1 MKHVAG
7 SSRKLSTKI
16 AALLSS
22 VLALALGACSP
33 GSTTTTT
40 TPTSPNPIKAVTE
53 NAGRK
58 IGDANR
64 VLMDSL
70 TKPTSAFHY
79 SYQAQKN
86 INPKFPMTANSKPEV
101 GAVSIEADIS
111 PDDLSVAT
119 VEGKKKTETKAKKSD
134 QLNWAMAQLSLTTSM
149 LGPGMDLAFASP
161 VAESAGTEAI
171 GTMTTNK
178 YSFDTAQA
186 SATQKTGIA
195 MAQGLL
201 GGKVK
206 IGSLKGT
213 CWVDQASGKLVKYT
227 IDSEL
232 SDQSGNSWKEHEE
245 MLITPK

>member
-1 MKHVAG
+1 MKQDAT
-7 SSRKLSTKI
+7 SSWKLATEN

-22 VLALALGACSP
+22 FLVLALAGCGPS
-33 GSTTTTT
+33 STTTTT
-40 TPTSPNPIKAVTE
+40 SPNPVKAVTE
-53 NAGRK
+53 SAGRK
-58 IGDANR
+58 IGDANK

-70 TKPTSAFHY
+70 TKPNSAFHY

-86 INPKFPMTANSKPEV
+86 INPKYPRDPAAKPEV
-101 GAVSIEADIS
+101 GPVSIEADVS
-111 PDDLSVAT
+111 PDELSVAT
-119 VEGKKKTETKAKKSD
+119 VEGKKKTATKAKKTD
-134 QLNWAMAQLSLTTSM
+134 QINWAMAQLSLTTSM
-149 LGPGMDLAFASP
+149 LDPGMDLAFASP
-161 VAESAGTEAI
+161 VAESAGTETVGSMAA
-171 GTMTTNK
+171 NK
-178 YSFDTAQA
+178 YSFDTSQA

-195 MAQGLL
+195 IAQGML

-245 MLITPK
+245 MLVTPK